1 MNVFPWFKKAGSRDV
16 LNAVAFSAEGVSV
29 ARVQRPAD
37 APPVLESCAF
47 QAVRE
52 GHSRLQALTALRRAQ
67 KLDNGACTLLVEP
80 ESYSLLMVEAPSV
93 PPDEIRAAIRWRVRE
108 LIDFHIDDA
117 VIDVFDIPDQKAGA
131 RMMYVVAARIPQVG
145 ALTELAE
152 QAGLELTVV
161 DIPELAMRNIAA
173 ELPEDVSGMALIH
186 LGMDSGAI
194 TLTRQSQL
202 FLARRLDFGL
212 RSFPLVADAE
222 AGSASEPVQ
231 QWMDGLVVEV
241 QRSLD
246 YYESHFSQP
255 PIGHL
260 AIAPLEMAVP
270 GMADYLAQQLGL
282 QGRMLDLDS
291 LIDCGETV
299 DPIIGA
305 RCFPALGAALR
316 TEERSL

>member
-1 MNVFPWFKKAGSRDV
+1 MILPWLRKRRSEGV
-16 LNAVAFSAEGVSV
+16 LNAVAFSTEGISV
-29 ARVQRPAD
+29 ARVQRLSG
-37 APPVLESCAF
+37 APPVLESCGYH
-47 QAVRE
+47 AVD
-52 GHSRLQALTALRRAQ
+52 SSTTRLQALTALRRSK
-67 KLDNGACTLLVEP
+67 KLDNGPCTLLVEP

-93 PPDEIRAAIRWRVRE
+93 PADEIRAAIRWKVKE
-108 LIDFHIDDA
+108 LIDFHVDDA

-145 ALTELAE
+145 ALTKLAE
-152 QAGLELTVV
+152 QVGLELTVV
-161 DIPELAMRNIAA
+161 DIPELAMRNIASQ
-173 ELPEDVSGMALIH
+173 LPEDVSGVVLIH
-186 LGMDSGAI
+186 LGMNSGGI

-212 RSFPLVADAE
+212 RSFPMVSDAE
-222 AGSASEPVQ
+222 SGSASEAVRG
-231 QWMDGLVVEV
+231 WMDGLVVEV

-282 QGRMLDLDS
+282 QGRMLDLES

-299 DPIIGA
+299 DAIAQA
-305 RCFPALGAALR
+305 RCFPVLGAALR
-316 TEERSL
+316 AEERSL